1 MYDKRK
7 IFAFIRRQHTRA
19 LCPLTICSVPMFAKG
34 GPTLFQLIQQALSST
49 RRGYDLLAPR
59 FDATPFR
66 TPDELLEFAMCAI
79 GQADIALDVCCGT
92 GAAMQF
98 LHRICGQ
105 KIVGIDFS
113 SGMLE
118 QARRNLAKLTCP
130 PRLEFVEGDVM
141 QMKFH
146 EEFDLATCFG
156 GLGHIPPGQESAF
169 LHRISRA
176 LKPGGRYVFYSGYR
190 LPLLSPWHLALRS
203 FNAVMK
209 LRNAFR
215 KPPFIM
221 YYFNFVL
228 PRTAEMLQE
237 AGFTVDIRTAPIRR
251 LRLVIATK
259 V

>member
-1 MYDKRK
+1 
-7 IFAFIRRQHTRA
+7 
-19 LCPLTICSVPMFAKG
+19 MFAKG
-34 GPTLFQLIQQALSST
+34 GPTLFQLVQQALSST

-66 TPDELLEFAMCAI
+66 TPDELLEFAVRAI
-79 GQADIALDVCCGT
+79 GQADVALDVCCGT
-92 GAAMQF
+92 GAGMEF
-98 LHRICGQ
+98 LHRICRQ
-105 KIVGIDFS
+105 KIVGLDFS
-113 SGMLE
+113 PGMIE
-118 QARRNLAKLTCP
+118 QARRNLAQLKRP
-130 PRLEFVEGDVM
+130 PQLEFVEGDVM

-176 LKPGGRYVFYSGYR
+176 LRPGGRYVFYSGYR
-190 LPLLSPWHLALRS
+190 LPWLSPWHLALRS

-209 LRNAFR
+209 LRNALW

-228 PRTAEMLQE
+228 PETTAKLKA
-237 AGFTVDIRTAPIRR
+237 AGFSSEIRPMLKRR
-251 LRLVIATK
+251 YCLVIATK